1 MKKISLFALAFAV
14 VGLSACAEEA
24 EPAVDETNVD
34 AEVVTPVEPA
44 DEMMDDAEA
53 GMEEMGEDMEAAGD
67 EMEAEMEAATDEMEA
82 EMDEAAGE

>member
-24 EPAVDETNVD
+24 EPVDETTID

-44 DEMMDDAEA
+44 DDMMMEADSTMDEMGDE
-53 GMEEMGEDMEAAGD
+53 MEEMGD
-67 EMEAEMEAATDEMEA
+67 EMEAATDTMAA
-82 EMDEAAGE
+82 E

>member
-24 EPAVDETNVD
+24 ADPAVEETATD

-44 DEMMDDAEA
+44 EEMMDDAEGAMEDAAAEGEEMMDDAEA
-53 GMEEMGEDMEAAGD
+53 AAEEVEAEGEEMMEGEE
-67 EMEAEMEAATDEMEA
+67 
-82 EMDEAAGE
+82 